1 MAEYCREVS
10 MSKEIGDIESIEA
23 VLRQPIIVDSIERKA
38 YDFVRLPNTLDDYL
52 LTGQLHEHLK
62 LDTAPTIGKPFS
74 SIDSSVRAVLVGR
87 KQDTEGAV
95 WVFHP
100 DAKPITIQIGPN
112 QEGWSMIPI
121 RAEKGESGRILEK
134 PRLLYLYSRRD
145 SAATDCA

>member
-38 YDFVRLPNTLDDYL
+38 YDF
-52 LTGQLHEHLK
+52 LHEHLK

-74 SIDSSVRAVLVGR
+74 SIDSSVRAVLVGK

>member
-1 MAEYCREVS
+1 

-38 YDFVRLPNTLDDYL
+38 YDF
-52 LTGQLHEHLK
+52 LHENLK

-74 SIDSSVRAVLVGR
+74 SIDSSVRAVLVGK